1 MQLRLHRFLLV
12 SALAMLAVGLALHA
26 QGASVVSAERL
37 RAFGAASGLLG
48 VAGPGAGGGEVS
60 APEASAPEA
69 GTPDWEADPER
80 EYGERYLKKGDER
93 RLIVALV
100 FLGVVILI
108 LMIWWTW
115 GKIHHRRPRL

>member
-1 MQLRLHRFLLV
+1 MLV

-26 QGASVVSAERL
+26 RGASAAWAARL
-37 RAFGAASGLLG
+37 PGFGSDSRVAA
-48 VAGPGAGGGEVS
+48 VAGAGASGGEVS
-60 APEASAPEA
+60 APEAGAPEA
-69 GTPDWEADPER
+69 GAPEAGAPDWEADPES
-80 EYGERYLKKGDER
+80 EYRERYLKKGEQR